1 MTERCPHCGSRT
13 GPTEAKR
20 CQVCN
25 SPGIEAE
32 IRDRYACAVA
42 AAMNYKGIVAWSEE
56 TMANMPTVNATVG
69 KFLRDLSAQDVTTV
83 R

>member
-1 MTERCPHCGSRT
+1 MTDRCPHCGSRT

-32 IRDRYACAVA
+32 IHGRYACAVA
-42 AAMNYKGIVAWSEE
+42 AAMNYKGIVAWTKK
-56 TMANMPTVNATVG
+56 TMDIMPTVDAAVE
-69 KFLRDLSAQDVTTV
+69 KCLRDLSAQDVTAV